1 MAQKRK
7 GIAVFAGGRV
17 GENIR
22 LGEMIAEF
30 LSEDEAVQVAERC
43 LRLLKERKTNAATII
58 DEIGMEKFKQL
69 IGVTDGKQNSA
80 S

>member
-1 MAQKRK
+1 M
-7 GIAVFAGGRV
+7 FAGGRL
-17 GENIR
+17 GENSR

-30 LSEDEAVQVAERC
+30 LSEDEAVQVADRRR
-43 LRLLKERKTNAATII
+43 RLLKERETNAVTII
-58 DEIGMEKFKQL
+58 DEIGMEKFKDL